1 MKRIFTIFLLFP
13 ILTLAQSPIY
23 DNLDVNNINARFY
36 SAGMLFSDTSQSLSS
51 YEYPKG
57 SGHTTIYAGGLWM
70 GGLDIN
76 GQLHLAGQMFGQGKD
91 YYPGPV
97 SNPSVY
103 STSHVEYNYVWKVTK
118 AEIDEFILWYDCGQT
133 PGCTQ
138 NSSYV
143 IPDVI
148 INWPGTGENWNGQ
161 SQYIAP
167 FIDVNQN
174 GIYNPLDGDY
184 PCIKGDM
191 ALFTVFNDDAVHT
204 ETGGERL
211 KMEIRA
217 LHYGYNSSDSALANT
232 IFSEY
237 TIINYTTTTYFDFYI
252 GIWED
257 MDIGC
262 SEDDYVGCDV
272 ERNLAY
278 TFNADS
284 VDNDGC
290 NGALN
295 YGYNP
300 AAQGMVI
307 LRGPSQD
314 NDGVANQIGIGQ
326 NEVINGCGYGDNI
339 PDNERLG
346 MGVFAYFDRLLTGT
360 IFGAPIL
367 PMDFYN
373 YMQGIWMDGTHFTYG
388 GTGNGG
394 ALDANYLFPDASD
407 AYYFGTN
414 GVAVSPWSELSEA
427 TVKGDRRLLASMG
440 TFTFTPFEVK
450 QFTIAHISALDYV
463 DSSITASLD
472 LLKSYTDDIHD
483 FYACDTSGMYGMC
496 DGQIVSVNN
505 PNSGEIN
512 DVLLYPNPTSNKLNF
527 KSDSQIEMI
536 KVYNLL
542 GKVILSK
549 EGKRMSQI
557 DISELPK
564 GIYLVEF
571 EFKSAEKSVKR
582 IVKE

>member
-1 MKRIFTIFLLFP
+1 MKRIFTLALLFP

-36 SAGMLFSDTSQSLSS
+36 SAGMLFSDTSQSVSS

-57 SGHTTIYAGGLWM
+57 SGYTTIYAGGLWM
-70 GGLDIN
+70 GGIDVS

-103 STSHVEYNYVWKVTK
+103 NASHIEYNYVWKVTK

-133 PGCTQ
+133 PGCNQ

-191 ALFTVFNDDAVHT
+191 ALFTVFNDDGVHT

-232 IFSEY
+232 VFSEY
-237 TIINYTTTTYFDFYI
+237 TVINYAATTYSEFYI
-252 GIWED
+252 GMWED

-284 VDNDGC
+284 IDNEGC
-290 NGALN
+290 NGVLN
-295 YGYNP
+295 HGYNP
-300 AAQGMVI
+300 PAQGLVV
-307 LRGPSQD
+307 LRGLSQD

-346 MGVFAYFDRLLTGT
+346 MGVFAYFDRLLTGA
-360 IFGAPIL
+360 IFGSPIL

-388 GTGNGG
+388 GSGNGG
-394 ALDANYLFPDASD
+394 VIEANYLFPDDSD
-407 AYYFGTN
+407 PSYFGTN
-414 GVAVSPWSELSEA
+414 GVAVSPWSELSES
-427 TVKGDRRLLASMG
+427 TFKGDRRLLSSMG
-440 TFTFTPFEVK
+440 TITFAPLEVK
-450 QFTIAHISALDYV
+450 QFTIAHISALDYA

-483 FYACDTSGMYGMC
+483 FYACDTAGMYGMC

-505 PNSGEIN
+505 HNNLGIN
-512 DVLLYPNPTSNKLNF
+512 NVSLYPNPTKGIVNI
-527 KSDSQIEMI
+527 KSDSEIKMI
-536 KVYNLL
+536 KVHSLL
-542 GKVILSK
+542 GKVILLEK
-549 EGKRMSQI
+549 GTRISQI

-571 EFKSAEKSVKR
+571 EFKSAEKTVKR
-582 IVKE
+582 IVKD